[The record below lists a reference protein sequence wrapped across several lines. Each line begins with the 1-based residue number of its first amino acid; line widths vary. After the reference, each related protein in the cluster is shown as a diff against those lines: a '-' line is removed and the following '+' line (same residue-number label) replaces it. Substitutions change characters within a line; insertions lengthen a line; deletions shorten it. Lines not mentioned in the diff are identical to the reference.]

1 MASGIAHDFNNILT
15 GILGYTNLLKL
26 KIGQNSDIG
35 RYADIIER
43 AGLRAADLVTKL
55 LAFSRDSQPGQSR
68 ASAVNEIVQETLEL
82 MKSSLHKNI
91 ETKFSLQEDLPLIKC
106 DPTQVQ
112 QAILNIYL
120 NALDA
125 MPNGGRL
132 SVELLSRVV
141 YGALGG
147 DSIFFYTIDK
157 FYTSNYFCQSL

>member
-1 MASGIAHDFNNILT
+1 LQSQKLESIGTMASGIAHDFNNILT

-91 ETKFSLQEDLPLIKC
+91 ETKFSLQE
-106 DPTQVQ
+106 
-112 QAILNIYL
+112 
-120 NALDA
+120 
-125 MPNGGRL
+125 
-132 SVELLSRVV
+132 
-141 YGALGG
+141 
-147 DSIFFYTIDK
+147 
-157 FYTSNYFCQSL
+157 